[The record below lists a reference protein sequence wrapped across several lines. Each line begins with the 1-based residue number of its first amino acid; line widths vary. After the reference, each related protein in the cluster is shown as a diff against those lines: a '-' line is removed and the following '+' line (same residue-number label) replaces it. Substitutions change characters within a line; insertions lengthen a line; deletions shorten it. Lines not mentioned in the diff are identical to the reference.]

1 MKICIIG
8 AYGCGNVGDEA
19 ILEGMLT
26 KLNQTYPNA
35 EIKVFALNERY
46 IQNLFSIETVSQVLT
61 RGLSWR
67 VIKDFNFNGMLRA
80 IYKSDMVMIGG
91 GSLIHERTKYN
102 LLYYYSL
109 ALWAKAAGSKICYVG
124 LSISKIK
131 SRLGKFLAKRL
142 LSLGEYITVRDEVSF
157 SNVKALN
164 PSTQYRL
171 SWDLAF
177 LNPES
182 SITKHYDLHL
192 EIPKG
197 YIAINICGWFRSE
210 EYWHPNPQLHLQ
222 RKKKV
227 AELIDQLIDKY
238 NKKIVLLNTVTPT
251 DSAVCYEILEYTK
264 NKNFVS
270 VVDQE
275 LTPYTMKKV
284 ITQADVLIGMRLHA
298 LIFSAIVG
306 TPFVAFN
313 YDDKVKSFVE
323 RLGIKDIP
331 VLEVEELDN
340 TSFLLEVIEEV
351 CSRHERIQKKLQEVT
366 QQFHLQVWKE
376 EWNI

>member
-26 KLNQTYPNA
+26 KLYQTYPNA
-35 EIKVFALNERY
+35 NIKVFALNEQY
-46 IQNLFSIETVSQVLT
+46 IQNLFFVDTVSQVLT

-67 VIKDFNFNGMLRA
+67 VIKDFNFKGMLRA

-102 LLYYYSL
+102 LLYFYSL
-109 ALWAKAAGSKICYVG
+109 ALWAKATGSKICFVG
-124 LSISKIK
+124 LSVSKIK
-131 SRLGKFLAKRL
+131 SQLGKFLAKRL

-164 PSTQYRL
+164 PPTQYCL

-182 SITKHYDLHL
+182 SLTKLYDHYL
-192 EIPKG
+192 EFPKG
-197 YIAINICGWFRSE
+197 YIAINICAWFRSE
-210 EYWHPNPQLHLQ
+210 EYWHPNPQLQMQ
-222 RKKKV
+222 RKVKV
-227 AELIDQLIDKY
+227 AQLIDQLIHKY

-251 DSAVCYEILEYTK
+251 DSAVCYEILKYIK

-270 VVDQE
+270 VIDQE

-284 ITQADVLIGMRLHA
+284 IALADILIGMRLHS
-298 LIFSAIVG
+298 LIFSTIVG

-323 RLGIKDIP
+323 RLGIQDIP
-331 VLEVEELDN
+331 VLEIEELNN

-351 CSRHERIQKKLQEVT
+351 WSRHEWIQKKLNEVT